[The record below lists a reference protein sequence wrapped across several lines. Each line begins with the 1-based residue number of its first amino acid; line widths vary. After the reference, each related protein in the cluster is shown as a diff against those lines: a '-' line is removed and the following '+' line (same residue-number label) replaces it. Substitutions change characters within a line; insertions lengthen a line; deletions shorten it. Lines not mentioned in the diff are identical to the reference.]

1 MKKIH
6 AVGLGL
12 GLALASLGSA
22 HAAPVVGS
30 GGGYFGTANYGNG
43 AGSVVG
49 PYSTWAACNSA
60 LQAAINNA
68 VNNFGYTLVSMN
80 PCSYTPPFSGV
91 MYQHFE
97 LAVVSDNDGDTAD
110 VAAVLLDQVKRI
122 RETYQADAYDAAV
135 GELVRITDPNDENRS
150 VRAKPK
156 K

>member
-1 MKKIH
+1 MSRLH
-6 AVGLGL
+6 TAGL
-12 GLALASLGSA
+12 GLALAFAALGTA

-49 PYSTWAACNSA
+49 PYASWAECNNA

-68 VNNFGYTLVSMN
+68 VNNFGYTLVSMH

-91 MYQHFE
+91 MHHQFE
-97 LAVVSDNDGDTAD
+97 LAVVGDKDGDTAH
-110 VAAVLLDQVKRI
+110 VAAVLLDEVKRI
-122 RETYQADAYDAAV
+122 RDAHDADGYDAAV
-135 GELVRITDPNDENRS
+135 GELVLITAPLRKKDT
-150 VRAKPK
+150 PK